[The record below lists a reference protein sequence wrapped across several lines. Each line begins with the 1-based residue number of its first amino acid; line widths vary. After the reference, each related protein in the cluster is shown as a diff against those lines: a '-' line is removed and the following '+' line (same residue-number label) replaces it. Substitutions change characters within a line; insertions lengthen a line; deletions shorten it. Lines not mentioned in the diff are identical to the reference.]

1 MPRKYSRSRSRSRTR
16 NRTKRG
22 GGIMDAV
29 AGLQDAAKSRAS
41 DTKNKLE
48 QGVQGVKDQAE
59 KMAVDNIN
67 KLSQTVAPSTL
78 QTPKPVVQGAINQ
91 NVNRAMPIARQNMNE
106 IKRDTLGK
114 LPTSPEKTQ
123 IKQDFKIAEKNLNSM
138 KPNVINNTQRLANA
152 TMPKQP
158 TQFGGACGA
167 CNRGGGRKR
176 NRKRTRRRTR
186 TRTRRRSRS
195 RKYKRTRRRNRSRRR
210 RR

>member
-78 QTPKPVVQGAINQ
+78 QTPKPVIQGAINQ

-106 IKRDTLGK
+106 IKRDTLEK

-138 KPNVINNTQRLANA
+138 KPNVINDTQRLANA

-186 TRTRRRSRS
+186 TRRRSRS